1 MGNIQRARPV
11 LPKAGRLLL
20 YVFYRRHL
28 RRKPKGSR
36 RKGCALGVHSDASLQ
51 RPCTLGVSGMAF
63 PEIPEEAVQWVQTHA
78 DGKGATNIWAPYI
91 IPYKDKYRLY
101 YCVSAFGRKTSYIGL
116 AESNSPEG
124 PWTQIGS
131 IVKTNDSIVMNA
143 IDPSVIADE
152 ITGNGGCTTV
162 LSLVDS
168 TAWN

>member
-36 RKGCALGVHSDASLQ
+36 RKGVPLGYIQMRRSKDLVHWEF
-51 RPCTLGVSGMAF
+51 LGWAF

-91 IPYKDKYRLY
+91 IPLQRQNTVSTIVSPLSDARLPISDLLNPTPRRSLDTNRKYRQ
-101 YCVSAFGRKTSYIGL
+101 KPMI
-116 AESNSPEG
+116 
-124 PWTQIGS
+124 
-131 IVKTNDSIVMNA
+131 
-143 IDPSVIADE
+143 
-152 ITGNGGCTTV
+152 
-162 LSLVDS
+162 LSS
-168 TAWN
+168 